1 VEIET
6 ISVVLTGISVSIAA
20 IYYALTLR
28 RQQQARTAQT
38 FIQIYQ
44 NAIEQG
50 YIQSLS
56 EAIWLQK
63 DEGFDEWWKKFGP
76 ENNMEFFVRWYRGIV
91 FYESIG
97 ILVKNG
103 IVDLSLVDD
112 LMSGPVLITWDRYE
126 PIIMGIREKYGYP
139 HFQEWQE
146 YLVKEIRKIVDQEHP
161 DFTSDAVIA

>member
-1 VEIET
+1 MVDYQTLSI
-6 ISVVLTGISVSIAA
+6 VLTGIGLIIALT
-20 IYYALTLR
+20 YYALQIRNQNKT
-28 RQQQARTAQT
+28 RTAQT
-38 FIQIYQ
+38 FIQLYQ
-44 NAIEQG
+44 NAIDQG

-56 EAIWLQK
+56 EAIWLQEN
-63 DEGFDEWWKKFGP
+63 EGFDEWWEKYGP

-112 LMSGPVLITWDRYE
+112 LMSGPVLITWERYK

-146 YLVKEIRKIVDQEHP
+146 YLVNEVRKIVNRQHP
-161 DFTSDAVIA
+161 DFLR

>member
-1 VEIET
+1 MVDYQTLSI
-6 ISVVLTGISVSIAA
+6 VLTGIGLIIALT
-20 IYYALTLR
+20 YYALQIR
-28 RQQQARTAQT
+28 NQNKSRTAQT
-38 FIQIYQ
+38 FIQLYQ
-44 NAIEQG
+44 NAIDQG

-56 EAIWLQK
+56 EAIWLQEN
-63 DEGFDEWWKKFGP
+63 EGFDEWWDKYGP

-112 LMSGPVLITWDRYE
+112 LMSGPVLITWERF
-126 PIIMGIREKYGYP
+126 REKYGYP

-146 YLVKEIRKIVDQEHP
+146 YLVNEIRRTVDIQHP
-161 DFTSDAVIA
+161 DFLK

>member
-1 VEIET
+1 MEIET
-6 ISVVLTGISVSIAA
+6 LSVVLTGISVSLAA

-63 DEGFDEWWKKFGP
+63 DEGFEAWWEKYGP

-103 IVDLSLVDD
+103 IVDLALVDD
-112 LMSGPVLITWDRYE
+112 LMSGPILITWERYE
-126 PIIMGIREKYGYP
+126 PIIKGIRERYGYP

-146 YLVKEIRKIVDQEHP
+146 YLVREIKKIVDWQHP
-161 DFTSDAVIA
+161 DFMK